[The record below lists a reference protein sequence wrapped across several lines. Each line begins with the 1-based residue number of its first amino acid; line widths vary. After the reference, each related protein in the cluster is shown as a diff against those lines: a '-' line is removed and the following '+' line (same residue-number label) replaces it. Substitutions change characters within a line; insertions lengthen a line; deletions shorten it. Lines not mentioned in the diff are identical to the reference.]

1 MSSHELPDLLDAAA
15 AARWYRRSRHR
26 LSGSGAW
33 FLGGEPGS
41 MEPERFPDAP
51 VRLLIARPSTYR
63 DVAASITH
71 PLLGQLAG
79 EVPGVFVD
87 YAYLPPPGD
96 YQRFRD
102 ARVAPW
108 SGVTTK
114 EPARRF
120 HVVAISNSFSQELLN
135 LPALLL
141 HSGIPLSHEARM
153 ADPDAPLVV
162 IGGANSSA
170 LSLVHGPVGVE
181 GSSLVDLSLIGEAEA
196 ILPEFLRVVAEARA
210 RGASKRE
217 LLDEGRRR
225 VAGVYEPARYR
236 HVFRRDPDG
245 VERLAKIQPVGDG
258 TPFPVVRALAPRLDR
273 VTALTRGL
281 VPYDA
286 EAAGASA
293 VQADLGC
300 PAFCTFCR
308 EGWEVKPYRE
318 RSAGSVTRIL
328 REAKS
333 HQGLDTIHFM
343 SFVINI
349 HSQFYRLL
357 RDALPLFHRV
367 SLKSQRFDILAEDPH
382 MAPFQ
387 AALGKTSVTCGVEGI
402 SERLRRHMH
411 KNITEEMIL
420 GASVALFRC
429 RMRELKLFFIA
440 TGLEGDGDVR
450 EFGRLMESLARLRR
464 EADARTRIIVSIT
477 PLVAMPNTPSQF
489 RACDPE
495 ALEGSLEKR
504 LAPICARAGI
514 ELRLSSEGAE
524 PKLSQLLLR
533 ADRRWTR
540 PLVRS
545 SLELGFVYYRGI
557 PEAVY
562 RAWEGFL
569 ADEGIPLAEVLR
581 ERRGDEVLPWDDVS
595 CGVTRQFLVEQ
606 YEKTRRDEEGEYCL
620 NRMTVKGR
628 CFDCGGCPEPFQ
640 IKDIVKRP
648 IAVPVPVD
656 EVEAIEAGK
665 RETATLRLLLDRD
678 PSLAPA
684 PKRFFQVASA
694 RALLLAFPELV
705 EEYLRP
711 GSVQDPDRES
721 DHAGGLLVA
730 DLVFRRGAPLD
741 RVIARVS
748 AAEAGTRGFR
758 IRTARRAGPG
768 PVAVDRVLYSHGP
781 GPYGMEGSLEPRPRG
796 GWTTGRFEG
805 GRWLAPPRGERKRVG
820 LSLAAWHEREKTL
833 LVLADPEVPWERLL
847 RTLLGCAETSGVEAR
862 IEAVYQKSEAGDC
875 GRCGSCGARPER
887 LVLAEVPSD
896 QECAACGLKA
906 GRRPGVVEIPA

>member
-1 MSSHELPDLLDAAA
+1 MSPHELPDLLDAAA
-15 AARWYRRSRHR
+15 ATRWYRRSRHR
-26 LSGSGAW
+26 LSASGAW
-33 FLGGEPGS
+33 FLGNEPGA
-41 MEPERFPDAP
+41 MEPERFSAAT

-71 PLLGQLAG
+71 PLLGQLAA

-96 YQRFRD
+96 YPQFRE

-141 HSGIPLSHEARM
+141 HSGVPLAHEARM

-170 LSLVHGPVGVE
+170 LSLVHGPVGPE
-181 GSSLVDLSLIGEAEA
+181 GASLVDLSLIGEAEM
-196 ILPEFLRVVAEARA
+196 ILPEFLRVIAEARA
-210 RGASKRE
+210 RGAGKRE
-217 LLDEGRRR
+217 LLDECRRR

-245 VERLAKIQPVGDG
+245 VERLAEIRPEGEG

-318 RSAGSVTRIL
+318 RSAETVTRIL

-333 HQGLDTIHFM
+333 HQGLDTISFM

-349 HSQFYRLL
+349 HSQFYGVLK
-357 RDALPLFHRV
+357 DALPLFHRV

-420 GASVALFRC
+420 GASAALFRC

-440 TGLEGDGDVR
+440 TGLEGDADVR

-495 ALEGSLEKR
+495 ALEGNLEQQ
-504 LAPICARAGI
+504 LAPICERAGI

-545 SLELGFVYYRGI
+545 SLELGFLYYRGI
-557 PEAVY
+557 PESVY
-562 RAWEGFL
+562 QAWQRFL

-595 CGVTRQFLVEQ
+595 CGVTREFLVEQ
-606 YEKTRRDEEGEYCL
+606 YEKSRRDEEGEYCL

-648 IAVPVPVD
+648 TPVPVPV
-656 EVEAIEAGK
+656 EEIEAIEAGK

-705 EEYLRP
+705 EQYLRP
-711 GSVQDPDRES
+711 GSVQVPDRES

-741 RVIARVS
+741 RAIERL
-748 AAEAGTRGFR
+748 AATGAATRGFR
-758 IRTARRAGPG
+758 IREARREGTA
-768 PVAVDRVLYSHGP
+768 PVAVDRVLFALGAGP
-781 GPYGMEGSLEPRPRG
+781 FGMDGTLEPRPRP

-805 GRWLAPPRGERKRVG
+805 GRWLAPPRGERKRAG
-820 LSLAAWHEREKTL
+820 LTLAAWHEREARL

-847 RTLLGCAETSGVEAR
+847 RTLTGRTDVSGAEAR
-862 IEAVYQKSEAGDC
+862 IEALLQKPGAGDA

-887 LVLAEVPSD
+887 PVLGEATPGEDCP
-896 QECAACGLKA
+896 ACELKA
-906 GRRPGVVEIPA
+906 GRRPGPVPIPA